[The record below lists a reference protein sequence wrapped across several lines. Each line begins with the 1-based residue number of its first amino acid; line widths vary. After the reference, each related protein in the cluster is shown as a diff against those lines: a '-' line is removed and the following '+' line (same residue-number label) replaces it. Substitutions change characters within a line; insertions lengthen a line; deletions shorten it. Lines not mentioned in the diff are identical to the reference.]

1 MSLWKKKSGEGN
13 KIEEFLKELKN
24 ANSAFKSKKSIFN
37 QFQQL
42 WNEESNY
49 QFSQSERAFED
60 LKEKS
65 KAVIEDFEE
74 NYLSFEKIA
83 NIVEK

>member
-1 MSLWKKKSGEGN
+1 MSLWKRKGSESN

-24 ANSAFKSKKSIFN
+24 ANAAYKSKKQVFS
-37 QFQQL
+37 QFLEL

-49 QFSQSERAFED
+49 QFSQSEKAFED

-65 KAVIEDFEE
+65 KALVADFEE
-74 NYLSFEKIA
+74 IYLSYEKIA
-83 NIVEK
+83 QIV